1 MKKAFN
7 YWWKAIFEKAI
18 DFKSR
23 SNRYEYWSF
32 TLITWVVQV
41 ILSNMA
47 ALANGV
53 TLSLGS
59 SMMMQASL
67 LIPLVIIGL
76 LFAVPELSVS
86 VRRLHDTGRS
96 GWWFFINCVPVIG
109 NLIFVIFM
117 LKSGDNDENKYGV
130 VAQ

>member
-41 ILSNMA
+41 ILSNIA